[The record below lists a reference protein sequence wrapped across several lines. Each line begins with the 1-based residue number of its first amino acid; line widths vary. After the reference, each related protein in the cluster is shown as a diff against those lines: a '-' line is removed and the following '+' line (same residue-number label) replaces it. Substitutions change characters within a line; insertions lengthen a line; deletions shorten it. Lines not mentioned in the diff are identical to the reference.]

1 MAIFFKALNSVIPKQ
16 EYKIISDAIAKELFT
31 YTDEMLERKEDLEKE
46 SSGAFGGEASIMY
59 TYEIL
64 YLISKE
70 EKYLEYARKHFAI
83 LKKAIM
89 EDANFDIV
97 YGNSGAI
104 IVLINMYHLT
114 NDIQYLESAIHA
126 GELLIKAQIQYGEIK
141 GGWISDGRQS
151 PLAGLSH
158 GISGMVLALVKLWD
172 ATKRDEFLNAA
183 IVGIKYE
190 ISLFVTEKGNWKD
203 ERVYSGE
210 KASDRGSYSVAWCHG
225 AAGILLN
232 RVKIYTLL
240 DKEHKTLLKD
250 DIREAVKTVVRE
262 GILGN
267 NCLCHGNLGNTE
279 ILEEYLKCF
288 SDEETMAHC
297 ITLRQI
303 IAENIC
309 REKYDCINAY
319 LFGYKLPGFMTGL
332 SGMGYSMLRDINSN
346 LPCILALDI

>member
-1 MAIFFKALNSVIPKQ
+1 
-16 EYKIISDAIAKELFT
+16 
-31 YTDEMLERKEDLEKE
+31 
-46 SSGAFGGEASIMY
+46 
-59 TYEIL
+59 
-64 YLISKE
+64 
-70 EKYLEYARKHFAI
+70 
-83 LKKAIM
+83 M
-89 EDANFDIV
+89 EDVNLDIV

-104 IVLINMYHLT
+104 VVLVNMYHLT
-114 NDIQYLESAIHA
+114 NDVQYLESAICA

-141 GGWISDGRQS
+141 GGWISAGRQS

-172 ATKRDEFLNAA
+172 ATKREEFLNAA
-183 IVGIKYE
+183 IEGIEYE
-190 ISLFVTEKGNWKD
+190 NSLFVPEKGNWKD

-210 KASDRGSYSVAWCHG
+210 KASDKGNYTVAWCHG

-232 RVKIYTLL
+232 RVKIYALL
-240 DKEHKTLLKD
+240 DKKHRDFLKH

-279 ILEEYLKCF
+279 ILEEYLKYF
-288 SDEETMAHC
+288 SDKAILDHC

-303 IAENIC
+303 IAKNIS
-309 REKYDCINAY
+309 REKYDCDNAY

-332 SGMGYSMLRDINSN
+332 CGMGYSMLRDISSD

>member
-1 MAIFFKALNSVIPKQ
+1 
-16 EYKIISDAIAKELFT
+16 
-31 YTDEMLERKEDLEKE
+31 
-46 SSGAFGGEASIMY
+46 
-59 TYEIL
+59 
-64 YLISKE
+64 
-70 EKYLEYARKHFAI
+70 
-83 LKKAIM
+83 
-89 EDANFDIV
+89 
-97 YGNSGAI
+97 
-104 IVLINMYHLT
+104 
-114 NDIQYLESAIHA
+114 
-126 GELLIKAQIQYGEIK
+126 
-141 GGWISDGRQS
+141 
-151 PLAGLSH
+151 
-158 GISGMVLALVKLWD
+158 MVLALVKLWD
-172 ATKRDEFLNAA
+172 ATKRNEFLNAA

-190 ISLFVTEKGNWKD
+190 NSLFVPEKGNWKD

-309 REKYDCINAY
+309 REKYDCNNAY